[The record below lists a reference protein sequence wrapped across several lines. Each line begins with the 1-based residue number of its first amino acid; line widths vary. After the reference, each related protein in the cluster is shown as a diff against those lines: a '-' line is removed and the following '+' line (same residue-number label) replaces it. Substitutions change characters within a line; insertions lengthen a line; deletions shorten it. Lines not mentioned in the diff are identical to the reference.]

1 MSRKYK
7 NPKKP
12 NIVSVRVTDEEMAT
26 VQQLMDTTSKRAS
39 ELMREALILFTS
51 EWKLAAMVET
61 SLDGEQ
67 AVPCS

>member
-26 VQQLMDTTSKRAS
+26 VQQLMDATSKRAS
-39 ELMREALILFTS
+39 DLMREALLLFTS
-51 EWKLAAMVET
+51 ELKLAAMAET
-61 SLDGEQ
+61 SLDSKQ
-67 AVPCS
+67 VASC